1 MDIYIITKRQ
11 GGPWGVELDAV
22 SGGLGKPCVR
32 AGRISIQTHEKVMSG
47 IEDRWVPYSTLV
59 EKHSLS
65 YLVLLLGVGPK
76 DRPAHAA
83 WLGHDHLSAHT
94 ARETD

>member
-22 SGGLGKPCVR
+22 SGGLGSAELVWLQESLAESRWFELPCVR

-76 DRPAHAA
+76 D
-83 WLGHDHLSAHT
+83 
-94 ARETD
+94 

>member
-32 AGRISIQTHEKVMSG
+32 TGRISIQTHKKVMSG

-76 DRPAHAA
+76 D
-83 WLGHDHLSAHT
+83 
-94 ARETD
+94 